1 MSELRTVMVGAGG
14 HGRVV
19 ADLIRLSGHLEL
31 VAVVDDDSR
40 THGGYLD
47 GVEIIGSTALLERH
61 PRAATACVVAIG
73 DNRTRA
79 RIFNLALGL
88 GYHLPPLVHP
98 AAVIARG
105 VKLPDGL
112 TVCAGAI
119 VNPGARLGVGVILN
133 TGCSVDHDGEI
144 GDHAH
149 LHPGAVLAG
158 GVKVGA
164 YTFIG
169 TNAAVNPG
177 VTVGAKAMIGSGA
190 VVVEDVPDGV
200 VAYGVPA
207 LVQGE
212 WNGC

>member
-105 VKLPDGL
+105 VKLPSGL
-112 TVCAGAI
+112 IVCAGA
-119 VNPGARLGVGVILN
+119 VVAPGVRLGSDSLIGANAVLDAD
-133 TGCSVDHDGEI
+133 CEL
-144 GDHAH
+144 GDHCR
-149 LHPGAVLAG
+149 
-158 GVKVGA
+158 VG
-164 YTFIG
+164 
-169 TNAAVNPG
+169 P
-177 VTVGAKAMIGSGA
+177 A
-190 VVVEDVPDGV
+190 VVVGCGV
-200 VAYGVPA
+200 RQGAYSTLGAGA
-207 LVQGE
+207 LVEPSSVIAPDQSVAANTVIG
-212 WNGC
+212 

>member
-79 RIFNLALGL
+79 RIYNLALGL

-105 VKLPDGL
+105 VKLPSGL
-112 TVCAGAI
+112 IVCAGAVVAPGVHLGTDCLI
-119 VNPGARLGVGVILN
+119 GANATLEADCELGDHCRVGPGALLLY
-133 TGCSVDHDGEI
+133 GCRVSFYANVE
-144 GDHAH
+144 
-149 LHPGAVLAG
+149 PG
-158 GVKVGA
+158 
-164 YTFIG
+164 I
-169 TNAAVNPG
+169 
-177 VTVGAKAMIGSGA
+177 I
-190 VVVEDVPDGV
+190 VE
-200 VAYGVPA
+200 YGLMFPNDTEK
-207 LVQGE
+207 G
-212 WNGC
+212 